1 LVVLATRRLTLS
13 GFKLSSR
20 RRAAI
25 AIQGFK
31 AVELPVQFALSIL
44 AARALSPSQFGIA
57 TILIS
62 VQALYVAIAT
72 FGFDEMLQRAL
83 ARAAPDEESI
93 ILATAFRA
101 RALSAGSGLVLASV
115 SAGIFA
121 ANGSP
126 LAASVLM
133 LGVAGTTMVAANGYL
148 SVGLARYSVIVPAWG
163 GLASWLLPVALVLS
177 GELTTSAAY
186 IAALAAGSCLRLLIC
201 VRWYRRTSVIAHSV
215 RRQLRSAPRLLN
227 TLRAHFA
234 LVAYNVTDLVLA
246 RHGDVFVAGVVGI
259 ATASIG
265 AYALA
270 FQITAACNQFLLLG
284 LGAIGL
290 TRLSEEQDN
299 PAALLATWRRLT
311 VIVATLALGPL
322 SVVVLGAPE
331 LVRFALGTK
340 YPGLVTIIDALAAT
354 QWAARIGG
362 GGTNIA
368 ALLALGRMGYVA
380 RTALIG
386 AAVNLLLDASLAPLF
401 GVLGLALGSGLAILG
416 VGVANIHRLVGLT
429 PANPGSRAGQG
440 AGRVVTGGW
449 QAFPFKPLAGLTVV
463 FGVVE
468 AAGVAEADLRVRLIL
483 GAVIGTAWLIGCLRE
498 LKPR

>member
-1 LVVLATRRLTLS
+1 MVLATRRLTLS
-13 GFKLSSR
+13 GLKFSSR

-31 AVELPVQFALSIL
+31 AIELPVQFVLSIL

-62 VQALYVAIAT
+62 VQALYVATAT
-72 FGFDEMLQRAL
+72 FGFDQMIQRTL
-83 ARAAPDEESI
+83 ARAAPDKEST

-101 RALSAGSGLVLASV
+101 RVLSAGSGLVLASV
-115 SAGIFA
+115 TAGIFA
-121 ANGSP
+121 ANRSP

-133 LGVAGTTMVAANGYL
+133 LGVAGATMVAANGYL

-163 GLASWLLPVALVLS
+163 SLASWVLPVALVLS
-177 GELTTSAAY
+177 GRVTTCATY
-186 IAALAAGSCLRLLIC
+186 MAALAAGSCLRLLIC
-201 VRWYRRTSVIAHSV
+201 VGWHRRTSVIARGI
-215 RRQLRSAPRLLN
+215 RRQLPSAPRLLN
-227 TLRAHFA
+227 TPRAHLA
-234 LVAYNVTDLVLA
+234 LVAYSVTDLVLA

-259 ATASIG
+259 AAASIG

-270 FQITAACNQFLLLG
+270 FQITSACNQFLLLG

-299 PAALLATWRRLT
+299 PAALLTTWRRLT
-311 VIVATLALGPL
+311 VIAATLALGPL
-322 SVVVLGAPE
+322 SIVVLGAPE
-331 LVRFALGTK
+331 LVRFTLGTK
-340 YPGLVTIIDALAAT
+340 YPDLVTIIYALAAT

-362 GGTNIA
+362 GGTNTA

-386 AAVNLLLDASLAPLF
+386 AAVNLLLDAVFAPLF

-416 VGVANIHRLVGLT
+416 VGFANIQRLVGLM
-429 PANPGSRAGQG
+429 PADLGDRARQG
-440 AGRVVTGGW
+440 AGRVVTGRW
-449 QAFPFKPLAGLTVV
+449 QTFPFKPLAALTIM

-468 AAGVAEADLRVRLIL
+468 AAAVAEANVRVRLIL
-483 GAVIGTAWLIGCLRE
+483 GTVIGTAWLIGCLRE